1 MVLKLETKE
10 SIKNE
15 KYSDEIT
22 IEVRDL
28 KKYFEDVKA
37 VDGISF
43 QIHKGECFGF
53 LGPNGAG
60 KTTTI
65 NILSCYLD
73 PTSGIAEVGGY
84 NVFKE
89 SNKVK
94 NLIGIAPQENIF
106 YDELKVLENLM
117 FFGEMYMDNTSEL
130 KERALELIKKV
141 GLEEKKGTKA
151 EKLSGGMKRR
161 LNLIIGLVHN
171 PEILFLDE
179 PTAGLDPQSRRLLWD
194 YIDELKFQGKTI
206 FLTTHYMDEADILS
220 DSLAIIDHGKVIAHG
235 TPEHLKET
243 IGKGDLLN
251 FKLEGS
257 QSNISKALEQI
268 KNLQKVLNADYFEE
282 ERITRIT
289 AMDGIGRIG
298 KFIQKFTEYNL
309 QILDIDVQRN
319 SLENVFLALTGRS
332 LRE

>member
-1 MVLKLETKE
+1 MKTIETIE
-10 SIKNE
+10 KNTH
-15 KYSDEIT
+15 SNDIT
-22 IEVRDL
+22 IEVKDL
-28 KKYFEDVKA
+28 KKHFEDVKA

-43 QIHKGECFGF
+43 KIKKGECFGF

-73 PTSGIAEVGGY
+73 PTSGNAKVGGFD
-84 NVFKE
+84 VVKE
-89 SNKVK
+89 ARKVK
-94 NLIGIAPQENIF
+94 ELIGIAPQENIF
-106 YDELKVLENLM
+106 YEELRTIENVM
-117 FFGEMYMDNTSEL
+117 FFGEMYLNNTSEL
-130 KERALELIKKV
+130 KKRAVELIEKV
-141 GLEEKKGTKA
+141 GLKDKQETKV

-161 LNLIIGLVHN
+161 LNLIIGLVHE

-194 YIDELKFQGKTI
+194 YIEELKSQGKTI

-220 DSLAIIDHGKVIAHG
+220 DRLAIIDHGKIIAHG

-251 FKLEGS
+251 FKLEGT
-257 QSNISKALEQI
+257 QSKIEKAIEDI
-268 KNLQKVLNADYFEE
+268 KNSGDVMSADYFEE
-282 ERITRIT
+282 ELITRVT
-289 AMDGIGRIG
+289 AMDGIGKIG
-298 KFIQKFTEYNL
+298 KFIKMFTENNL
-309 QILDIDVQRN
+309 QITDIDVQRN